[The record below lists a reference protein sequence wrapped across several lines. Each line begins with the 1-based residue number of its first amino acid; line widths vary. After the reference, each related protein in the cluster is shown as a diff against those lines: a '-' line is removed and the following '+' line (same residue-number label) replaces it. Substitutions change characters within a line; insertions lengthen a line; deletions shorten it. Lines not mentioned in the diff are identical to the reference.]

1 MRKLFFAIVLL
12 CLFPVVCMS
21 EKDMDTVSVELTSIN
36 TNSIIALCPIKILD
50 IYTMEIYT
58 PEKDTVIGIK
68 SGKTYFMKGTK
79 AEICP
84 VVVLFS
90 DSDVVK
96 FKAAEKVYSYKGQ
109 IRIFSQNNRLKITN
123 IADREEY
130 VRNVLMGEIP
140 ANSPKEAVK
149 AMAVA
154 VRTYVTDKINR
165 GDTHLCDTHH
175 CQTYK
180 GYLPDSVFGKAISET
195 KGIILSYKGN
205 PISTMFCAD
214 CGGVTQDRK
223 EVTGKSDFP
232 YLSAAKDPIEIKHI
246 QWTYTIDRSTLCK
259 KLKIK
264 SFSKCIILSRYSGGR
279 VKDMAFVTDKKT
291 IKITG
296 DSFRSLLGTA
306 NVKSTLFDIETKKDS
321 LVIKGKGYGHGY
333 GLCQTSAI
341 QMAQQGWNY
350 KQILSHFYKNT
361 ELLNI
366 KDLSRT
372 KK

>member
-1 MRKLFFAIVLL
+1 MKKLFIAIIFL
-12 CLFPVVCMS
+12 CLFPVMCVS
-21 EKDMDTVSVELTSIN
+21 GKDMNTVSVELASVN
-36 TNSIIALCPIKILD
+36 TDSIIALTPVKILD
-50 IYTMEIYT
+50 IYTMDIYT
-58 PEKDTVIGIK
+58 PEKETGIGIK
-68 SGKTYFMKGTK
+68 SGKTYFMKENK

-84 VVVLFS
+84 VLVLFS
-90 DSDVVK
+90 DSDLVK
-96 FKAAEKVYSYKGQ
+96 FKTGGKVYSYKGQ
-109 IRIFSQNNRLKITN
+109 IKIFSKNGRLKITN

-140 ANSPKEAVK
+140 ANTPKEAVK

-154 VRTYVTDKINR
+154 VRTYVTDKICR

-180 GYLPDSVFGKAISET
+180 GYSANSVFGKAVSET
-195 KGIILSYKGN
+195 KGMILSYKGN

-223 EVTGKSDFP
+223 EVTGKAGFP
-232 YLSAAKDPIEIKHI
+232 YLAAAKDPIEIKHI
-246 QWTYTIDRSTLCK
+246 QWEYTINKATLCQ
-259 KLKIK
+259 KLKIN
-264 SFSKCIILSRYSGGR
+264 SFSKCTVLSRYSGGR
-279 VKDMAFVTDKKT
+279 VKELAFVTDEKT
-291 IKITG
+291 VKITG

-306 NVKSTLFDIETKKDS
+306 NIKSTLFDIETKNTS

-341 QMAQQGWNY
+341 QMAQAGWSCR
-350 KQILSHFYKNT
+350 QILSHFYRNT
-361 ELLNI
+361 ELINI

-372 KK
+372 KE